1 MGIRDYIKSKLADKL
16 AASKAKEMQAG
27 AAAKT
32 DAMRKQDYDAARQ
45 SMLGDF
51 ANTPIAG
58 CPQCMTSAKAERRAA
73 RLKLVNDSML
83 NCPEHAAEAQR
94 LRADMD
100 EVENMRCAKQ
110 VYIDNDPNAPADLKT
125 GAPIGFTKATPDQ
138 LADMGLDQDTLT
150 PPGSEFKAAVYMKDP
165 AVWGEDMEP
174 PTIVAFRGST
184 PAAEDWT
191 NNFHQDANMDAP
203 YYRRAVNIGNT
214 LADNGT
220 DARLAGHSLGGG
232 LASAA
237 QGGSG
242 LLAST
247 YNSAGLNSSTV
258 ANYSAPGSG
267 HVAADPASITAIRVK
282 GEILT
287 KTQESLFGSK
297 GLSVMANSAVGT
309 KRDID
314 PVHDPAYLDALKS
327 EGKGAAGDDYST
339 YLHGMDEVI
348 GSMEKEKSSDE
359 ATLKA
364 CAAKATP

>member
-1 MGIRDYIKSKLADKL
+1 MGFRDYIKSKLADKL
-16 AASKAKEMQAG
+16 AGSKAREMQAG

-32 DAMRKQDYDAARQ
+32 DAIRQQDYAAARQ
-45 SMLGDF
+45 SMPGDF

-58 CPQCMTSAKAERRAA
+58 CLQCMATAKAKRRAD
-73 RLKLVNDSML
+73 RLQLVNTSML
-83 NCPEHAAEAQR
+83 TCPEDAAEAQR

-125 GAPIGFTKATPDQ
+125 GAPPGFTAATPDQ
-138 LADMGLDQDTLT
+138 LAQMGLDQDTLT
-150 PPGSEFKAAVYMKDP
+150 PPNSDFRAAVYMKDP
-165 AVWGEDMEP
+165 AVWGDDMEP
-174 PTIVAFRGST
+174 PTVVAFRGST
-184 PAAEDWT
+184 PATEDWK
-191 NNFHQDANMDAP
+191 NNFAQDADMDAP
-203 YYRRAVNIGNT
+203 YYRRAVDIGNK
-214 LADNGT
+214 LADTDT
-220 DARLAGHSLGGG
+220 DARLVGHSLGGG

-242 LLAST
+242 LPAST

-258 ANYSAPGSG
+258 ARYSNDPS
-267 HVAADPASITAIRVK
+267 HMAADAGGITAIRVK

-287 KTQESLFGSK
+287 KTQESLFGSR
-297 GLSVMANSAVGT
+297 GLSLMANSAVGS

-314 PVHDPAYLDALKS
+314 PVHDAAYLDALKA
-327 EGKGAAGDDYST
+327 EGKAAAGDDYST

-348 GSMEKEKSSDE
+348 GSMEKEKSADE

-364 CAAKATP
+364 CAAEHAT

>member
-1 MGIRDYIKSKLADKL
+1 MGLLDYVKSLAADKL
-16 AASKAKEMQAG
+16 ANSKAKEMQAG

-32 DAMRKQDYDAARQ
+32 DAMRAQDYATARTA
-45 SMLGDF
+45 MLGDF

-58 CPQCMTSAKAERRAA
+58 CPQCMANAKAKRRAD
-73 RLKLVNDSML
+73 RLQLVNTSML
-83 NCPEHAAEAQR
+83 TCPEHAAEAQR

-110 VYIDNDPNAPADLKT
+110 VYIDNDPNAPEDLKT
-125 GAPIGFTKATPDQ
+125 GAPVGFTKATPDQ
-138 LADMGLDQDTLT
+138 LADMGLDQSMLT
-150 PPGSEFKAAVYMKDP
+150 PPYSEFKAAVYMKDP
-165 AVWGEDMEP
+165 EVWGEDMEP
-174 PTIVAFRGST
+174 PSVVAFRGST
-184 PAAEDWT
+184 PATEDWV

-203 YYRRAVNIGNT
+203 YYKNAVQIGNA
-214 LADNGT
+214 LAKS
-220 DARLAGHSLGGG
+220 DADALLVGHSLGGG

-258 ANYSAPGSG
+258 AKYSTDLS
-267 HVAADPASITAIRVK
+267 HTAADPASITAIRVK

-297 GLSVMANSAVGT
+297 GLSLLASSAVGT

-314 PVHDPAYLDALKS
+314 PVHDSAYLDALKAD
-327 EGKGAAGDDYST
+327 GKAGAGDDYST

-348 GSMEKEKSSDE
+348 GSMENEKSSDE

-364 CAAKATP
+364 CAAEHAQ

>member
-1 MGIRDYIKSKLADKL
+1 MGLLDYVKSKLADRL
-16 AASKAKEMQAG
+16 ANSKAKEMQAG

-32 DAMRKQDYDAARQ
+32 DAMRAQDYTAART

-58 CPQCMTSAKAERRAA
+58 CPQCMANAKAKRRAD
-73 RLKLVNDSML
+73 RLQLVNTSML
-83 NCPEHAAEAQR
+83 TCPEHAAEAQR

-110 VYIDNDPNAPADLKT
+110 VYIDNDPNAPEDLKT
-125 GAPIGFTKATPDQ
+125 GAPLGFTKATPDQ
-138 LADMGLDQDTLT
+138 LADMGLTQKMLT
-150 PPGSEFKAAVYMKDP
+150 PPDSEFKAAVYMKDP
-165 AVWGEDMEP
+165 EVWGDDMEP

-184 PAAEDWT
+184 PATEDWV
-191 NNFHQDANMDAP
+191 NNFHQDANMDSS
-203 YYRRAVNIGNT
+203 YYKNAVQIGNS
-214 LADNGT
+214 LADTGA
-220 DARLAGHSLGGG
+220 DARLVGHSLGGG

-258 ANYSAPGSG
+258 AKYSSDPS
-267 HVAADPASITAIRVK
+267 HMAADASSITAIRVE

-297 GLSVMANSAVGT
+297 GLSLLASSAVGT
-309 KRDID
+309 KRDIA
-314 PVHDPAYLDALKS
+314 PVHDPAYLDALKA
-327 EGKGAAGDDYST
+327 GGNAAAGDDYST

-364 CAAKATP
+364 CAAEHAQ

>member
-1 MGIRDYIKSKLADKL
+1 MGVRDFIKSKLADKL
-16 AASKAKEMQAG
+16 ASSKAKEMQAG

-32 DAMRKQDYDAARQ
+32 DAIRQQDYDAARR

-51 ANTPIAG
+51 AGTPISG
-58 CPQCMTSAKAERRAA
+58 CPKCMANAKAQRRAE
-73 RLKLVNDSML
+73 RLQLVNTSML
-83 NCPEHAAEAQR
+83 TCPEHAAEAQR

-125 GAPIGFTKATPDQ
+125 GAPLGFTKATPDQ
-138 LADMGLDQDTLT
+138 LAEMGLDQDMLT
-150 PPGSEFKAAVYMKDP
+150 PPNSEFKVAVYMKDP
-165 AVWGEDMEP
+165 EVWGEDMEP

-184 PAAEDWT
+184 PATEDWV
-191 NNFHQDANMDAP
+191 NNFHQDANMEAP
-203 YYRRAVNIGNT
+203 YYRNAVQIGNT

-220 DARLAGHSLGGG
+220 DARLVGHSLGGG

-242 LLAST
+242 LPAST
-247 YNSAGLNSSTV
+247 YNAAGLNSSTV
-258 ANYSAPGSG
+258 ARYTTDAS
-267 HVAADPASITAIRVK
+267 HTAADASQISAIRVK

-287 KTQESLFGSK
+287 KTQESLFGSR
-297 GLSVMANSAVGT
+297 GLSMMANSAVGT

-314 PVHDPAYLDALKS
+314 PVHDPAYLDALKA
-327 EGKGAAGDDYST
+327 EGKAAATDDYST

-348 GSMEKEKSSDE
+348 GSMEKEKSADE

-364 CAAKATP
+364 CAAEHAQ

>member
-58 CPQCMTSAKAERRAA
+58 CPQCMSSAKAERRSA
-73 RLKLVNDSML
+73 RLKLVNNSML

-125 GAPIGFTKATPDQ
+125 GAPVGFTKATPAE
-138 LADMGLDQDTLT
+138 LAGMGLDQDTLT
-150 PPGSEFKAAVYMKDP
+150 PLGSEFKAAVYMKDP
-165 AVWGEDMEP
+165 AVWGEDMDP

-184 PAAEDWT
+184 PAGEDWT
-191 NNFHQDANMDAP
+191 NNFHQDAGMDAP
-203 YYRRAVNIGNT
+203 YYRRAVDIGAK
-214 LADNGT
+214 LAKSGV
-220 DARLAGHSLGGG
+220 DARLVGHSLGGG

-242 LLAST
+242 LPAST
-247 YNSAGLNSSTV
+247 YNAAGLNSLTV
-258 ANYSAPGSG
+258 PTYTDDMTK
-267 HVAADPASITAIRVK
+267 AADASAITAIRVN
-282 GEILT
+282 GEVLT
-287 KTQESLFGSK
+287 KTQESLFGSR
-297 GLSVMANSAVGT
+297 GLSIMANSSVGT
-309 KRDID
+309 KRGID
-314 PVHDPAYLDALKS
+314 PVHDQAYLDALKA
-327 EGKGAAGDDYST
+327 EGKAAPGDDYST

-348 GSMEKEKSSDE
+348 GSMEKEKSADE
-359 ATLKA
+359 GTLES
-364 CAAKATP
+364 CAEQHAQ

>member
-1 MGIRDYIKSKLADKL
+1 MGLRDFIKSKLADKL
-16 AASKAKEMQAG
+16 ASSKAREMQAG

-32 DAMRKQDYDAARQ
+32 DAIRQQDYDAARQ
-45 SMLGDF
+45 SMLGEF
-51 ANTPIAG
+51 AGTPIAG
-58 CPQCMTSAKAERRAA
+58 CPQCMASAKAQRRAD
-73 RLKLVNDSML
+73 RLQLVNTSML
-83 NCPEHAAEAQR
+83 TCPEHAAEAQR

-138 LADMGLDQDTLT
+138 LAEMGLDQDMLT
-150 PPGSEFKAAVYMKDP
+150 PPNSEFKAAVYMKDP
-165 AVWGEDMEP
+165 AVWGDDMEP
-174 PTIVAFRGST
+174 PSIVAFRGST
-184 PAAEDWT
+184 PATEDWE

-203 YYRRAVNIGNT
+203 YYRNAVQIGNA
-214 LADNGT
+214 LAKSGADT
-220 DARLAGHSLGGG
+220 QLVGHSLGGG

-242 LLAST
+242 LPAST

-258 ANYSAPGSG
+258 ARYSTDLS
-267 HVAADPASITAIRVK
+267 HTAADPASITAIRVK

-297 GLSVMANSAVGT
+297 GLSLMANSAVGT
-309 KRDID
+309 KHDID
-314 PVHDPAYLDALKS
+314 PVHDPAYLDSLKA
-327 EGKGAAGDDYST
+327 EGKAAATDDYST

-364 CAAKATP
+364 CAAEHVQ

>member
-1 MGIRDYIKSKLADKL
+1 MGLRDFIKSKLADRL
-16 AASKAKEMQAG
+16 ANSKAKEMQAG

-32 DAMRKQDYDAARQ
+32 DAIKQQDYDAARK

-51 ANTPIAG
+51 AGTPVAG
-58 CPQCMTSAKAERRAA
+58 CAPCMCDAKAQRRKD
-73 RLKLVNDSML
+73 RLQLVNTSML
-83 NCPEHAAEAQR
+83 TCPEHAAEAQR

-125 GAPIGFTKATPDQ
+125 GAPLGFTKATPDQ
-138 LADMGLDQDTLT
+138 LAEMGLDQDMLT
-150 PPGSEFKAAVYMKDP
+150 PPNSDFKAAVYMKDP
-165 AVWGEDMEP
+165 AVWGEDMDP
-174 PTIVAFRGST
+174 PTVVAFRGST
-184 PAAEDWT
+184 PATEDWQ
-191 NNFHQDANMDAP
+191 NNFAQDANAEAP
-203 YYRRAVNIGNT
+203 YYRNAVQIGNK
-214 LADNGT
+214 LAETDT
-220 DARLAGHSLGGG
+220 DARLVGHSLGGG

-242 LLAST
+242 LPAST
-247 YNSAGLNSSTV
+247 YNAAGLNSSTV
-258 ANYSAPGSG
+258 ARYSQDAD
-267 HVAADPASITAIRVK
+267 HMAANAADITAIRVK

-297 GLSVMANSAVGT
+297 GLSLMANSAVGT

-314 PVHDPAYLDALKS
+314 PSHDKAYLDSLKAQ
-327 EGKGAAGDDYST
+327 GKAAPGDDYST

-348 GSMEKEKSSDE
+348 DSMEKEKSADE

-364 CAAKATP
+364 CAAEHAP

>member
-1 MGIRDYIKSKLADKL
+1 MGLRDFIKSKLADKL
-16 AASKAKEMQAG
+16 ANSKAKEMQAG

-32 DAMRKQDYDAARQ
+32 DAIRQQDYDAARR

-51 ANTPIAG
+51 AGTPIAG
-58 CPQCMTSAKAERRAA
+58 CPQCMANAKAQRRAE
-73 RLKLVNDSML
+73 RLQLVNTSML
-83 NCPEHAAEAQR
+83 TCPEHAAEAQR

-125 GAPIGFTKATPDQ
+125 GAPLGFTKATPDQ
-138 LADMGLDQDTLT
+138 LAEMGLDQDMLT
-150 PPGSEFKAAVYMKDP
+150 PPNSEFKAAVYMKDP
-165 AVWGEDMEP
+165 EVWGEDMEP

-184 PAAEDWT
+184 PATEDWV
-191 NNFHQDANMDAP
+191 NNFHQDADMEAP
-203 YYRRAVNIGNT
+203 YYRNAVQIGNT

-220 DARLAGHSLGGG
+220 DARLVGHSLGGG

-242 LLAST
+242 LPAST

-258 ANYSAPGSG
+258 ARYTTDAN
-267 HVAADPASITAIRVK
+267 HTAADASQITAIRVK

-287 KTQESLFGSK
+287 KTQENLVGSR
-297 GLSVMANSAVGT
+297 GLSLMANSAVGT

-314 PVHDPAYLDALKS
+314 PVHDPAYLDALKAD
-327 EGKGAAGDDYST
+327 GKAAATDDYST

-348 GSMEKEKSSDE
+348 GSMEKEKSADE

-364 CAAKATP
+364 CAAEHAQ

>member
-1 MGIRDYIKSKLADKL
+1 MGLLDYVKSKLADRL
-16 AASKAKEMQAG
+16 ANSKAKEMQAG

-32 DAMRKQDYDAARQ
+32 DAMHAQDYAAART

-58 CPQCMTSAKAERRAA
+58 CPQCMANAKAKRRAD
-73 RLKLVNDSML
+73 RLQLVNTSML
-83 NCPEHAAEAQR
+83 TCPEHAAEAQR

-110 VYIDNDPNAPADLKT
+110 VYIDNDDNAPDDLKT
-125 GAPIGFTKATPDQ
+125 GAPLGFTKATPEQ
-138 LADMGLDQDTLT
+138 LAKMGLDQDTLT
-150 PPGSEFKAAVYMKDP
+150 PPDSEFKAAVYMKDP
-165 AVWGEDMEP
+165 EVWGDDMDP

-184 PAAEDWT
+184 PATEDWV
-191 NNFHQDANMDAP
+191 NNFHQDANMEAP
-203 YYRRAVNIGNT
+203 YYRDAVQIGNK
-214 LADNGT
+214 LAATGT
-220 DARLAGHSLGGG
+220 DAGLVGHSLGGG

-258 ANYSAPGSG
+258 AKYSSDAS
-267 HVAADPASITAIRVK
+267 HMAADPASITAIRVE

-297 GLSVMANSAVGT
+297 GLSLLASSAVGT
-309 KRDID
+309 KRDIA
-314 PVHDPAYLDALKS
+314 PVHDPAYLDALKAD
-327 EGKGAAGDDYST
+327 GKTGAGDDYST

-364 CAAKATP
+364 CAAVHTQ

>member
-1 MGIRDYIKSKLADKL
+1 MGLRDYIKSKLADKL
-16 AASKAKEMQAG
+16 ADSKAKEMQAG

-32 DAMRKQDYDAARQ
+32 DAIRKQDYDAARQ

-58 CPQCMTSAKAERRAA
+58 CPQCMANAKAQRRAD

-150 PPGSEFKAAVYMKDP
+150 PSGTEFKAAVYMKDP
-165 AVWGEDMEP
+165 AVWGDDMQP
-174 PTIVAFRGST
+174 PAIVAFRGST
-184 PAAEDWT
+184 PATEDWV
-191 NNFHQDANMDAP
+191 NNFHQDANMEAP
-203 YYRRAVNIGNT
+203 YYRRAVDIGT
-214 LADNGT
+214 KLEKSGA
-220 DARLAGHSLGGG
+220 DARLVGHSLGGG

-247 YNSAGLNSSTV
+247 YNAAGLNSDTV
-258 ANYSAPGSG
+258 PQYSGDMTK
-267 HVAADPASITAIRVK
+267 AADAASITAIRVK
-282 GEILT
+282 GEVLT

-297 GLSVMANSAVGT
+297 GLSMMANSAVGT

-314 PVHDPAYLDALKS
+314 PVHNEAYLAALKA
-327 EGKGAAGDDYST
+327 EGKAAAGDDYST

-348 GSMEKEKSSDE
+348 GSMEKEKSADE

-364 CAAKATP
+364 CAAGNPP

>member
-58 CPQCMTSAKAERRAA
+58 CPQCMSSAKAERRAA

-94 LRADMD
+94 LRSDMD

-125 GAPIGFTKATPDQ
+125 GAPIGFTKATPAE
-138 LADMGLDQDTLT
+138 LAKMGLDQDKLT
-150 PPGSEFKAAVYMKDP
+150 PPFSDFKAAVYMKDP
-165 AVWGEDMEP
+165 AVWGDDMDP

-184 PAAEDWT
+184 PAGEDWT

-203 YYRRAVNIGNT
+203 YYRNAVQIGNK
-214 LADNGT
+214 LADTGT
-220 DARLAGHSLGGG
+220 DARLVGHSLGGG

-247 YNSAGLNSSTV
+247 YNSAGLNSDTV
-258 ANYSAPGSG
+258 SNYSENE
-267 HVAADPASITAIRVK
+267 HKAADPASITAIRVK

-287 KTQESLFGSK
+287 KTQESLLGSR
-297 GLSVMANSAVGT
+297 GLSAMANSAVGT

-314 PVHDPAYLDALKS
+314 PVHDPAYLAGLKA
-327 EGKGAAGDDYST
+327 EGKAAAGDDYST

-348 GSMEKEKSSDE
+348 GSMEKEKTSDE

-364 CAAKATP
+364 CAAEHAQ

>member
-1 MGIRDYIKSKLADKL
+1 MGLRDFIKSKLADKL
-16 AASKAKEMQAG
+16 AASKAREMQAG

-32 DAMRKQDYDAARQ
+32 DAIRQQDYDAARQ

-58 CPQCMTSAKAERRAA
+58 CPQCMANAKAQRRAD
-73 RLKLVNDSML
+73 RLALVNNSML

-110 VYIDNDPNAPADLKT
+110 VYIDNDPTAPADLKT
-125 GAPIGFTKATPDQ
+125 GAPVGFTKATPEQ
-138 LADMGLDQDTLT
+138 LADMGLDQDMLT
-150 PPGSEFKAAVYMKDP
+150 PTNSDFKAAVYMKDP
-165 AVWGEDMEP
+165 EVWGDDMDP

-184 PAAEDWT
+184 PATEDWV

-203 YYRRAVNIGNT
+203 YYKNAVEIGNT
-214 LADNGT
+214 LADN
-220 DARLAGHSLGGG
+220 DVNARLVGHSLGGG

-242 LLAST
+242 LSAST

-258 ANYSAPGSG
+258 ARYSSDPSHA
-267 HVAADPASITAIRVK
+267 VADASQITAIRVK

-297 GLSVMANSAVGT
+297 GLSIMANSAVGT

-314 PVHDPAYLDALKS
+314 PVHDAAYLDALKA
-327 EGKGAAGDDYST
+327 KGAAAAGDDYST

-348 GSMEKEKSSDE
+348 GSMEKEKSGDE

-364 CAAKATP
+364 CAAEHAQ

>member
-1 MGIRDYIKSKLADKL
+1 MGLRDYIKSKLADKL
-16 AASKAKEMQAG
+16 ADSKAKEMQAG

-32 DAMRKQDYDAARQ
+32 DAIRAQDYDAARQ

-58 CPQCMTSAKAERRAA
+58 CPQCMANAKAQRRAD

-100 EVENMRCAKQ
+100 EVEKMRCAKQ

-125 GAPIGFTKATPDQ
+125 GAPIGFTKATPEQ
-138 LADMGLDQDTLT
+138 LADMGLTQKMLT
-150 PPGSEFKAAVYMKDP
+150 PPDSDFKSAVYMKDP
-165 AVWGEDMEP
+165 AVWGDDMEP

-184 PAAEDWT
+184 PAKEDWV
-191 NNFHQDANMDAP
+191 NNFHQDADMDAP
-203 YYRRAVNIGNT
+203 YYRNAVQIGNA
-214 LADNGT
+214 LAKS
-220 DARLAGHSLGGG
+220 DADAELVGHSLGGG

-258 ANYSAPGSG
+258 ANYSADLS
-267 HVAADPASITAIRVK
+267 HQAADASKITAIRVE
-282 GEILT
+282 GEVLT

-297 GLSVMANSAVGT
+297 GLSIMANSAVGT
-309 KRDID
+309 KRDIA
-314 PVHDPAYLDALKS
+314 PVHDAAYLDALKAD
-327 EGKGAAGDDYST
+327 GKAAAGDDYST

-364 CAAKATP
+364 CAAERAP

>member
-1 MGIRDYIKSKLADKL
+1 MGLLDYVKSTLADRL
-16 AASKAKEMQAG
+16 ANSKAKEMQAG

-32 DAMRKQDYDAARQ
+32 DAMHAQDYAAART

-58 CPQCMTSAKAERRAA
+58 CPQCMANAKAKRRAD
-73 RLKLVNDSML
+73 RLQLVNTSML
-83 NCPEHAAEAQR
+83 TCPKHAAEAQR

-110 VYIDNDPNAPADLKT
+110 VYIDNDPNAPEDLKT
-125 GAPIGFTKATPDQ
+125 GAPLGFTKATPDQ
-138 LADMGLDQDTLT
+138 LAGMGLDEDMLT
-150 PPGSEFKAAVYMKDP
+150 PPNSEFKAAVYMKDP
-165 AVWGEDMEP
+165 EVWGDDMEP
-174 PTIVAFRGST
+174 PAIVAFRGST
-184 PAAEDWT
+184 PATEDWV
-191 NNFHQDANMDAP
+191 NNFHQDANMDSS
-203 YYRRAVNIGNT
+203 YYKRAVQIGNS
-214 LADNGT
+214 LAKSGA
-220 DARLAGHSLGGG
+220 DAGLVGHSLGGG

-247 YNSAGLNSSTV
+247 YNAAGLNSSTV
-258 ANYSAPGSG
+258 AKYSTDLS
-267 HVAADPASITAIRVK
+267 HMAADPSSITAIRVE

-297 GLSVMANSAVGT
+297 GLSLLASSAVGT
-309 KRDID
+309 KRDIA
-314 PVHDPAYLDALKS
+314 PVHDPAYLDALKAD
-327 EGKGAAGDDYST
+327 GKAAPGDDYST

-359 ATLKA
+359 ATLKD
-364 CAAKATP
+364 CAAEHAQ

>member
-1 MGIRDYIKSKLADKL
+1 MGLRDYIKSKLADKL
-16 AASKAKEMQAG
+16 ADSKAKEMQAG

-51 ANTPIAG
+51 ADTPIAG
-58 CPQCMTSAKAERRAA
+58 CPQCMSSAKAERRAA
-73 RLKLVNDSML
+73 RMKLVNDSML

-125 GAPIGFTKATPDQ
+125 GAPLGFTKATPAQ
-138 LADMGLDQDTLT
+138 LADMGLTQNMLT
-150 PPGSEFKAAVYMKDP
+150 PPDTEFKAAVYMKDP
-165 AVWGEDMEP
+165 AVWGGDMDP
-174 PTIVAFRGST
+174 PAIVAFRGST
-184 PAAEDWT
+184 PATEDWV

-203 YYRRAVNIGNT
+203 YYRDSVQIGNA
-214 LADNGT
+214 LNKSGA
-220 DARLAGHSLGGG
+220 DARLVGHSLGGG

-247 YNSAGLNSSTV
+247 YNSAGLNSDTV
-258 ANYSAPGSG
+258 ANYSKDKSLS
-267 HVAADPASITAIRVK
+267 AADPAKITAIRVK

-297 GLSVMANSAVGT
+297 GLSTMANSAVGT
-309 KRDID
+309 KRDIE
-314 PVHDPAYLDALKS
+314 PVHDAPYLDALKA
-327 EGKGAAGDDYST
+327 EGRAAAGDDYST

-364 CAAKATP
+364 CAATAAP

>member
-1 MGIRDYIKSKLADKL
+1 MGLRDFIKSKLADRL
-16 AASKAKEMQAG
+16 ADSKAKEMQAG

-32 DAMRKQDYDAARQ
+32 DAIRQQDYDAARR

-51 ANTPIAG
+51 AGTPISG
-58 CPQCMTSAKAERRAA
+58 CPKCMANAKAQRRAE
-73 RLKLVNDSML
+73 RLQLVNTSML
-83 NCPEHAAEAQR
+83 TCPEHAAEAQR

-110 VYIDNDPNAPADLKT
+110 VYVDNDPNAPADLKT
-125 GAPIGFTKATPDQ
+125 GAPLGFTKATPDQ
-138 LADMGLDQDTLT
+138 LADMGLDQDMLT
-150 PPGSEFKAAVYMKDP
+150 PPNSDFKAAVYMKDP
-165 AVWGEDMEP
+165 EVWSDDMEP
-174 PTIVAFRGST
+174 PAIVAFRGST
-184 PAAEDWT
+184 PATEDWV
-191 NNFHQDANMDAP
+191 NNFHQDANMEAP
-203 YYRRAVNIGNT
+203 YYRNAVQIGNR
-214 LADNGT
+214 LAGNGV
-220 DARLAGHSLGGG
+220 DARLVGHSLGGG

-258 ANYSAPGSG
+258 ARYTSDAS
-267 HVAADPASITAIRVK
+267 HAAADASQITAIRVK

-287 KTQESLFGSK
+287 KTQESLFGSR
-297 GLSVMANSAVGT
+297 GLSLMANSAVGT

-314 PVHDPAYLDALKS
+314 PVHDAAYLDALKAG
-327 EGKGAAGDDYST
+327 GKAGASDDYST

-348 GSMEKEKSSDE
+348 GSMEKEKSADE

-364 CAAKATP
+364 CAAQGAQ